1 MKTKEAQAGV
11 RGTISRITGPMVIAR
26 GMRGA
31 RMYEVVRVGNAGLTG
46 EIIRLDGEAAYVQT
60 YEDTS
65 GLCVGEPV
73 ACTGESL
80 LVSLGPG
87 LLGSVFDGIQ
97 RPLAEL
103 RRTGGD
109 FIGRGLSADPLPL
122 ERRWEFQPAVAP
134 GQEVGPGDV
143 LGTVQETPSF
153 LHRILAPPGAGGR
166 VREVR
171 GGAHSVLEPVVLLEG
186 GAAWSM
192 AQKWPAKV
200 ARPVR
205 RKLGFAQPF
214 VTGQRILDTL
224 FPIALGGTACLPGG
238 FGTGK
243 TVLEQSLAKFSTADV
258 IVYVGCGERGNEMT
272 DVLSEFPELRDPRT
286 GGPLMDRTVLVVN
299 TSNMPV
305 AAREASI
312 YVGATIAEYFRDMGY
327 AAAVM
332 VDSSSRWAEALREIS
347 SRLEEMPGEEG
358 YPTYL
363 ASRLASFYE
372 RGGAAECLGRDLSG
386 SVTIIGAVSPPGGDY
401 SEPVTQSTM
410 RFTGALWALDSSLA
424 HRRHYPAINWHR
436 SFTLFHEPLAA
447 WYKEKLGPGWALLRE
462 RLVGLLGREAEL
474 QEVVQ
479 LVGPDALQ
487 VGDRFLLEC
496 SRLVRD
502 AYLQQNAMS
511 EVDASCSLAK
521 QQGMLAMILDFQAR
535 GSELL
540 ARGTSLEKLLALP
553 EREELARLRE
563 IPEERFAEESQALG
577 GRLQKALAA
586 LEAPKD
592 GDEPRA
598 GDAPAGGAKAAAVAV
613 QEAMAKEAG
622 A

>member
-1 MKTKEAQAGV
+1 MKNEMQEKTPTV
-11 RGTISRITGPMVIAR
+11 RGAIARITGPMVIAR

-31 RMYEVVRVGNAGLTG
+31 RMYEVVRVGQAGLTG
-46 EIIRLDGEAAYVQT
+46 EIIRLDGEQAYIQT

-65 GLCVGEPV
+65 ALCVGEPV
-73 ACTGESL
+73 AGTGESL

-97 RPLAEL
+97 RPLAAL
-103 RRTGGD
+103 QRASGD
-109 FIGRGLSADPLPL
+109 FIGRGLGADALPR
-122 ERRWEFQPAVAP
+122 EKRWAFQPSVKP
-134 GQEVGPGDV
+134 GDAVGPGDI
-143 LGTVQETPSF
+143 LGTVPETPGF
-153 LHRILAPPGAGGR
+153 THRILVPPGKEGT
-166 VREVR
+166 VREVHAGER
-171 GGAHSVLEPVVLLEG
+171 TVEEPVVVLADGTAL
-186 GAAWSM
+186 SL

-205 RKLGFAQPF
+205 RKLGFTQPF

-272 DVLSEFPELRDPRT
+272 DVLTEFPELADPRT

-312 YVGATIAEYFRDMGY
+312 YVGVTIAEYFRDMGY

-372 RGGAAECLGRDLSG
+372 RSGSAECLGSDLTG
-386 SVTIIGAVSPPGGDY
+386 SITIIGAVSPPGGDY

-424 HRRHYPAINWHR
+424 HRRHYPAVNWHR
-436 SFTLFHEPLAA
+436 SFTLYHEALAG
-447 WYKEKLGPGWALLRE
+447 WYREKLGPGWARLRE
-462 RLVGLLGREAEL
+462 RLVALLGKEAEL

-487 VGDRFLLEC
+487 AGDRFLLEC

-502 AYLQQNAMS
+502 AFLQQNAMS

-521 QQGMLAMILDFQAR
+521 QQGMLELMLDFHER
-535 GSELL
+535 GAGALG
-540 ARGTSLEKLLALP
+540 RGAALDKLLALP
-553 EREELARLRE
+553 EREELGRLRE
-563 IPEERFAEESQALG
+563 VPEAEFAERGRALGERLTAALAALG
-577 GRLQKALAA
+577 GRA
-586 LEAPKD
+586 E
-592 GDEPRA
+592 
-598 GDAPAGGAKAAAVAV
+598 
-613 QEAMAKEAG
+613 EAG

>member
-1 MKTKEAQAGV
+1 MKTENRKAII
-11 RGTISRITGPMVIAR
+11 RGSIARITGPMVIAR

-31 RMYEVVRVGNAGLTG
+31 RMYEVVRVGEAGLTG
-46 EIIRLDGEAAYVQT
+46 EIIRLDGESAFIQT

-65 GLCVGEPV
+65 SLCVGEPV
-73 ACTGESL
+73 AGTGESL
-80 LVSLGPG
+80 LVTLGPG

-97 RPLAEL
+97 RPLAVL
-103 RRTGGD
+103 REASGA
-109 FIGRGLSADPLPL
+109 FIGRGLSADALPRD
-122 ERRWEFQPAVAP
+122 RRWAFQPAVKP
-134 GQEVGPGDV
+134 GQAVGPGDV
-143 LGTVQETPSF
+143 LGSVQETPSF
-153 LHRILAPPGAGGR
+153 THRILVPPGRSGT
-166 VREVR
+166 VREVLAGER
-171 GGAHSVLEPVVLLEG
+171 TVEEPVVVLEDG
-186 GAAWSM
+186 TQLPM

-205 RKLGFAQPF
+205 GKLGFSQPF

-272 DVLSEFPELRDPRT
+272 DVLSEFPELTDPRT

-312 YVGATIAEYFRDMGY
+312 YVGVTLAEYFRDMGY
-327 AAAVM
+327 SAAVM

-363 ASRLASFYE
+363 ASRLAAFYE
-372 RGGAAECLGRDLSG
+372 RSGRAECLGQGLSG

-436 SFTLFHEPLAA
+436 SFTLYHEPLAG
-447 WYKEKLGPGWALLRE
+447 WYKEKIGPGWTALRGRLVALL
-462 RLVGLLGREAEL
+462 GKEAEL

-487 VGDRFLLEC
+487 ASDRFLLEA
-496 SRLVRD
+496 SRMMRD
-502 AYLQQNAMS
+502 GYLSQNAMS

-521 QQGMLAMILDFQAR
+521 QQGMLGLLLDYYSQGAEAL
-535 GSELL
+535 GKGAALD
-540 ARGTSLEKLLALP
+540 KLLAMP
-553 EREELARLRE
+553 EREELGRLRE
-563 IPEERFAEESQALG
+563 VPEGEFAEASRALG
-577 GRLQKALAA
+577 DRV
-586 LEAPKD
+586 
-592 GDEPRA
+592 
-598 GDAPAGGAKAAAVAV
+598 AAAVAALTPAPAPAPAAAPAGP
-613 QEAMAKEAG
+613 EGAAAKEASAMQATASKG
-622 A
+622 GLA